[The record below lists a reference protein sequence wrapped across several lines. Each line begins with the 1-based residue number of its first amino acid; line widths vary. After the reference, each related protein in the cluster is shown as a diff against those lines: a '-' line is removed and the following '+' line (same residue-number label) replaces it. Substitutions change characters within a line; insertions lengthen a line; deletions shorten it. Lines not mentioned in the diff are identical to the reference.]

1 MKVKWFKRKQ
11 KLRIPSKYILLGLS
25 VVCAIFVGMS
35 AIAGRTSGSLRNTAS
50 VVLVPMQK
58 GINEIG
64 HWFSDRY
71 DDLQELRSV
80 MAENEALKAQVEE
93 LKTENSVLLQDK
105 YELERLRELYEL
117 DQKYSDYEK
126 VGARVIGK
134 EPGNWFHTFVIDKG
148 SDDGIKVDM
157 NVIAGSGLVG
167 RVIDVDSKS
176 ATVLSIIDDSS
187 NVGAQVLSTS
197 DNCIVTGSLKLMNEN
212 KIAISKLSDTED
224 KVTSGEKIVT
234 SNISDKYLP
243 GILIG
248 YVDEISMDS
257 NNLTK
262 SGTLRPAV
270 DFAHLE
276 EVLVILDL
284 KKEQ

>member
-1 MKVKWFKRKQ
+1 MKIKWFKRKQ
-11 KLRIPSKYILLGLS
+11 KLTIPSKYILLGLS
-25 VVCAIFVGMS
+25 VVCAIFVAVS
-35 AIAGRTSGSLRNTAS
+35 AFAGRTSGPLRSAAG

-64 HWFSDRY
+64 RWFSDRR
-71 DDLQELRSV
+71 DDLQQLHSV
-80 MAENEALKAQVEE
+80 MEENEALKAQVEE

-105 YELERLRELYEL
+105 YELDRLRQLFEL

-134 EPGNWFHTFVIDKG
+134 EPGNWFHTFMIDKG

-167 RVIDVDSKS
+167 RVIDVDNHS

-187 NVGAQVLSTS
+187 NVSGSVLNTS
-197 DNCIVTGSLKLMNEN
+197 DNCVITGDLQLMNEN
-212 KIAISKLSDTED
+212 KISFSKLSDEKDQVKSGD
-224 KVTSGEKIVT
+224 KIIT

-248 YVDEISMDS
+248 YIDGIEYDS

-262 SGTLRPAV
+262 SGTLIPAV
-270 DFAHLE
+270 DFMHLE
-276 EVLVILDL
+276 EVLVILEL
-284 KKEQ
+284 K

>member
-187 NVGAQVLSTS
+187 NVSGSVLNTS
-197 DNCIVTGSLKLMNEN
+197 DNCVVTGDLQLMNEN
-212 KIAISKLSDTED
+212 KINFSKLNDEKDQVKSGD
-224 KVTSGEKIVT
+224 KIIT

-248 YVDEISMDS
+248 YVDEIAYDS

-262 SGTLRPAV
+262 SGTLIPAV
-270 DFAHLE
+270 DFMHLD
-276 EVLVILDL
+276 EVLVILEL
-284 KKEQ
+284 K

>member
-11 KLRIPSKYILLGLS
+11 KLTIPSKYILLGLS

-35 AIAGRTSGSLRNTAS
+35 AIAGKTSGPLRNAAS

-64 HWFSDRY
+64 HWFSDRH
-71 DDLQELRSV
+71 DDLQELRNV
-80 MAENEALKAQVEE
+80 MAENEALKAQVDE
-93 LKTENSVLLQDK
+93 LTTENSVLLQDK

-117 DQKYSDYEK
+117 DKKYSEYEK

-134 EPGNWFHTFVIDKG
+134 EPGNWYHTFVIDKG
-148 SDDGIKVDM
+148 TDDGIKVDM
-157 NVIAGSGLVG
+157 NVIAGRGLVG
-167 RVIDVDSKS
+167 RVIDVDSDS

-187 NVGAQVLSTS
+187 NVSGSVLNTS
-197 DNCIVTGSLKLMNEN
+197 DNCVVTGDLQLMNEN
-212 KIAISKLSDTED
+212 KISFSKLNDEKDQVKSGD
-224 KVTSGEKIVT
+224 KIIT

-248 YVDEISMDS
+248 YVDAIAYDS

-262 SGTLRPAV
+262 SGTVIPAV
-270 DFAHLE
+270 DFMHLD
-276 EVLVILDL
+276 EVLVILEL
-284 KKEQ
+284 K